1 MRTMSFDLV
10 IFDCDGVLIDSEPI
24 ARSVLLQMLSRA
36 DLAISASEAI
46 EIFGGRSAV
55 NCMALMEERRGRP
68 LPSGFLA
75 DWNRVLYD
83 ALARDVRPIAG
94 VVAAIDA
101 LQVPVCV
108 ASNSSHER
116 MRVSLR
122 ACGLLVRFEGRL
134 FSANDVSRGK
144 PFPDLFLHAARTLC
158 AAPERCAVVE
168 DSPVGVAAGVAAG
181 MEVFGYAAADGDR
194 ESLRRAGATV
204 FRDMADLPALL
215 NEGLQSAGRVR
226 G

>member
-1 MRTMSFDLV
+1 MADRRVGMHGNRRRARASTHGIRTRSPRRRDWETRAGICGRGLPERGLRGSDILSRGGDVLGERSDRTSEVRAVEAIARGQVAWVRTMSFDLV

-24 ARSVLLQMLSRA
+24 ARSVLIQMLSRA
-36 DLAISASEAI
+36 DLAMSASEAI

-55 NCMALMEERRGRP
+55 NCLALMEERRGRP

-122 ACGLLVRFEGRL
+122 A
-134 FSANDVSRGK
+134 
-144 PFPDLFLHAARTLC
+144 
-158 AAPERCAVVE
+158 
-168 DSPVGVAAGVAAG
+168 
-181 MEVFGYAAADGDR
+181 
-194 ESLRRAGATV
+194 
-204 FRDMADLPALL
+204 
-215 NEGLQSAGRVR
+215 
-226 G
+226 